1 MFKYHIEVKTEY
13 NRKWRIIASLMIK
26 KISQLLGNLGLIA
39 ILALLGALAGQ
50 RWKWLRRF
58 VFPAIITLYALSV
71 VHNWYILTIYCMS
84 GVLSIGYGRWDIND
98 DKVSFLGTIA
108 HKIFPQSPKL
118 QDVMI
123 RGIIGKLI
131 ALSMLSV
138 PIIQHTYLSYLLGSW
153 VIILVWA
160 FVSHRGFG
168 EIPIKLFGR
177 TYNMLKVDLVTYG
190 VTSLGLIIII
200 NGFLG

>member
-1 MFKYHIEVKTEY
+1 MRGTVIRMELKMGNF
-13 NRKWRIIASLMIK
+13 WK
-26 KISQLLGNLGLIA
+26 KISQLLGSLGLIA

-71 VHNWYILTIYCMS
+71 VHNWWTLTIYCMS
-84 GVLSIGYGRWDIND
+84 GVLSIGYGCPDIDWPTNPNAD
-98 DKVSFLGTIA
+98 AGSFIGRFFYKLFKQNHLYTN
-108 HKIFPQSPKL
+108 IFT
-118 QDVMI
+118 
-123 RGIIGKLI
+123 RGLVGKLI

-153 VIILVWA
+153 VIILVWG
-160 FVSHRGFG
+160 FNSWRGYG
-168 EIPIKLFGR
+168 EIPITLFGR

>member
-1 MFKYHIEVKTEY
+1 
-13 NRKWRIIASLMIK
+13 MIK
-26 KISQLLGNLGLIA
+26 KISQLLGSLGLIA

-58 VFPAIITLYALSV
+58 VFPAIITLYALYV
-71 VHNWYILTIYCMS
+71 VHNLWTLTIYCMS
-84 GVLSIGYGRWDIND
+84 FILSTGYGIPDVDWPTNPNADSG
-98 DKVSFLGTIA
+98 SFLGRFFYKLFNRNHLYA
-108 HKIFPQSPKL
+108 NIFT
-118 QDVMI
+118 
-123 RGIIGKLI
+123 RGLVGKFI

-138 PIIQHTYLSYLLGSW
+138 PIITGNWLSYLFGSW

-177 TYNMLKVDLVTYG
+177 TYNVLKVDLVTYG